1 MKRCAIYTR
10 KSTEE
15 GLDQAFNSLDAQREA
30 CEAYIASQR
39 HEGWKLVKTRFD
51 DGGLSGGNMD
61 RPALKALLAEINAGR
76 IDLIVVY
83 KVDRLTRS
91 LADFAKLVERFDAND
106 VSFVSVTQQFNT
118 SSSMG
123 RLTLNVLLSFA
134 QFEREVTAERIRD
147 KIAASRR
154 KGLWTGGPPPLGY
167 DNIDKKLVVNAAE
180 AAIVSSIYDRYLKSG
195 DILAIIAAGREL
207 GWTTKPR
214 FNDKGGKPLSRG
226 TIYHILANPV
236 YAGLMRQAE
245 DLHPGEHQAIVTRDL
260 WGKVQTKRKANTQ
273 WSGPKRTVTSPLA
286 GKLFADGGRLT
297 PSHASKGGKRYR
309 YYISHAN
316 ASPANGKRLTLKA
329 DDVERSAVAAL
340 DRWIESPKSA
350 ALNLVKA
357 DAPLAVLQHVQN
369 ALENRSKDASHE
381 HPASGMTRWASIIR
395 QIDITENELI
405 ITLDVTQLLQSAD
418 LHDHLRPTCTITE
431 RVSIRHCGQ
440 ERRFLLGDVEHKRG
454 PDPAVA
460 GLLARAHQW
469 RKAWFDDPDATLAS
483 IVRADNCDQ
492 STVSKTIRLAFLAP
506 DIIEALLDGTAPIEI
521 NAETLKRLSRLPA
534 SWAEQRRLLG
544 FDQQQ

>member
-1 MKRCAIYTR
+1 
-10 KSTEE
+10 
-15 GLDQAFNSLDAQREA
+15 
-30 CEAYIASQR
+30 
-39 HEGWKLVKTRFD
+39 
-51 DGGLSGGNMD
+51 MD
-61 RPALKALLAEINAGR
+61 RPALKALLAEIDAGR

-91 LADFAKLVERFDAND
+91 LADFAKLVKRFDAND

-134 QFEREVTAERIRD
+134 QFEREVNAERIRD

-154 KGLWTGGPPPLGY
+154 KGLWTGGNPPLGY
-167 DNIDKKLVVNAAE
+167 DNIDKRLVVNEAE
-180 AAIVSSIYDRYLKSG
+180 AAIVRSIYDRYLETG
-195 DILAIIAAGREL
+195 DVRAIIAFAKDK
-207 GWTTKPR
+207 GWTTKQR
-214 FNDKGGKPLSRG
+214 ANGKGGKPLSRG
-226 TIYHILANPV
+226 PLYHILANPI
-236 YAGLMRQAE
+236 YAGLMRQGE

-260 WGKVQTKRKANTQ
+260 WDKVQAKRKSNTQ
-273 WSGPKRTVTSPLA
+273 WSGPKRTPTSLLA
-286 GKLFADGGRLT
+286 GKLFANGDRLT

-329 DDVERSAVAAL
+329 DDIERSVVTAL
-340 DRWIESPKSA
+340 DRWIENPKSA
-350 ALNLVKA
+350 ALNLAKA

-369 ALENRSKDASHE
+369 ALENRSEDASHE
-381 HPASGMTRWASIIR
+381 HPASGMTRWATVIR
-395 QIDITENELI
+395 RVEITEDTLAI
-405 ITLDVTQLLQSAD
+405 SLDVTQLLQEAD
-418 LHDHLRPTCTITE
+418 LQDHFHPTCTITE
-431 RVSIRHCGQ
+431 RASIRHCGR
-440 ERRFLLGDVEHKRG
+440 ERRFLLGDIEHKHS
-454 PDPAVA
+454 PDPAIER
-460 GLLARAHQW
+460 LLASAHQW
-469 RKAWFDDPDATLAS
+469 RKAWFDDPNATLAN

-506 DIIEALLDGTAPIEI
+506 DIVEALLDGAAPIEI
-521 NAETLKRLSRLPA
+521 NAEALKRLSRLPP